1 MKNARRSSINLLQKH
16 SFKMLLGV
24 EYVVA
29 AYLIW
34 VFTFV
39 FYIFITKRRMRISS
53 QTIEAI
59 KQRVSESSDNP
70 DKMEDIENKD

>member
-1 MKNARRSSINLLQKH
+1 
-16 SFKMLLGV
+16 MLIGV

-29 AYLIW
+29 AYGVW
-34 VFTFV
+34 VCTFAV
-39 FYIFITKRRMRISS
+39 YILMTKRRMRMAG

-70 DKMEDIENKD
+70 DKTVSIENQD